1 MIKFKKKE
9 AYVMFFEY
17 KKMKKTDLGGGLSR
31 RVLAHGEAM
40 MAVEVSFEKGAIGAM
55 HSHPHVQIS
64 YVLEGKF
71 EATIGG
77 EVRIIAKG
85 DTYYTL
91 PDVPHGVV
99 CLEAGVLLD
108 VFTPERKDFL

>member
-1 MIKFKKKE
+1 
-9 AYVMFFEY
+9 MFTFY
-17 KKMKKTDLGGGLSR
+17 DKTELCELGGGVSR
-31 RVLAHGEAM
+31 RILSHGEDM
-40 MAVEVSFEKGAIGAM
+40 MAVEVAFEKGATGAM

-71 EATIGG
+71 EATIGQ
-77 EVRIIAKG
+77 ETRIITVG

-99 CLEAGVLLD
+99 CLEKGRLLD
-108 VFTPERKDFL
+108 IFTPERKDFLK